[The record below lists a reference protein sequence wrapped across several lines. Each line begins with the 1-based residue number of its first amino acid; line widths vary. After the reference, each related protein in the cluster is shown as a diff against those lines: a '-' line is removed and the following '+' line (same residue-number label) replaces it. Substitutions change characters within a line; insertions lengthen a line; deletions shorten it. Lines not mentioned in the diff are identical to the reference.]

1 MRVSKKIQK
10 KNLQKNVLHNFFL
23 ENMQVE
29 DNVVKVELKQLPLYG
44 GCMVL
49 FLQATNPDLL
59 TNYVSTY
66 ATNLVYAVLIVAGCA
81 YIQGH
86 QYFQDLFNTHKNDSP
101 HEAEPQEG
109 TEMMNLFDGNIRV
122 VLLMKKQTVIREV
135 HREVLLLGNG
145 LVQLGDEEQP
155 TRGRGRGGGG
165 RGQGRRQQ
173 QETTTHNSHS
183 QLDTHVH
190 LRLIVSIVEPDK
202 HHWSYW
208 LSKFGYETRKVER
221 KVWDHTV
228 TL

>member
-1 MRVSKKIQK
+1 
-10 KNLQKNVLHNFFL
+10 
-23 ENMQVE
+23 
-29 DNVVKVELKQLPLYG
+29 
-44 GCMVL
+44 
-49 FLQATNPDLL
+49 
-59 TNYVSTY
+59 
-66 ATNLVYAVLIVAGCA
+66 
-81 YIQGH
+81 
-86 QYFQDLFNTHKNDSP
+86 
-101 HEAEPQEG
+101 
-109 TEMMNLFDGNIRV
+109 MMNLFDGNIRV

-145 LVQLGDEEQP
+145 LVQVGDEEEQP
-155 TRGRGRGGGG
+155 NRGRGRGGG

-208 LSKFGYETRKVER
+208 LSKCGYETRKVER

>member
-1 MRVSKKIQK
+1 
-10 KNLQKNVLHNFFL
+10 
-23 ENMQVE
+23 MQVE
-29 DNVVKVELKQLPLYG
+29 DNIVKVELKQLPFYG
-44 GCMVL
+44 GCLVL
-49 FLQATNPDLL
+49 FLQATNPNLL
-59 TNYVSTY
+59 NHLVNTY
-66 ATNLVYAVLIVAGCA
+66 ATNMVYAVLIVAGCA

-101 HEAEPQEG
+101 HETEPQEG

-145 LVQLGDEEQP
+145 LVQLGDEEEQP
-155 TRGRGRGGGG
+155 NRGRGRGGGG

-173 QETTTHNSHS
+173 QETATHNTHN

-208 LSKFGYETRKVER
+208 LSKFGYETRKIER

>member
-1 MRVSKKIQK
+1 MRVSKKIK
-10 KNLQKNVLHNFFL
+10 KKSPKNVLHNFIL
-23 ENMQVE
+23 KNMQVDE
-29 DNVVKVELKQLPLYG
+29 NVVKVELKQLPFYG
-44 GCMVL
+44 GCLVL
-49 FLQATNPDLL
+49 FLQATNPNFLNHL
-59 TNYVSTY
+59 VNTY
-66 ATNLVYAVLIVAGCA
+66 ATNMVYAVLIVAGCA

-86 QYFQDLFNTHKNDSP
+86 QYFQELFNTHKNDSP
-101 HEAEPQEG
+101 HETEPQEG

-155 TRGRGRGGGG
+155 NRGRGRGGGG

-173 QETTTHNSHS
+173 ETATHNTHN